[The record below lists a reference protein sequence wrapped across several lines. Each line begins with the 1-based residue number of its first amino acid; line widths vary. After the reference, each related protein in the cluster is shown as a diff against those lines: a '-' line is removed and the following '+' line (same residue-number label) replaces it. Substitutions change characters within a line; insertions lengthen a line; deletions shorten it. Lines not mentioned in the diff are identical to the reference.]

1 MESPTALTNRGPD
14 RLFQAFD
21 EAYRLLRRDVSAN
34 EKKTASAIPTVGAYT
49 IGDFVWHTAP
59 TIDVNDMVLLGW
71 SRLTTGS
78 DHVSGTDWALAY
90 VSHVS
95 PAT

>member
-1 MESPTALTNRGPD
+1 MKSPITLTNRGPE
-14 RLFQAFD
+14 RVFQAID
-21 EAYRLLRRDVSAN
+21 EAYRLLRADVAAN
-34 EKKTASAIPTVGAYT
+34 ERKTSSAIPAVGSYT
-49 IGDFVWHTAP
+49 INQFVWNSAP
-59 TIDVNDMVLLGW
+59 TIDVNNMVLLGW

-78 DHVSGTDWALAY
+78 GHVSGTDWALAY

>member
-1 MESPTALTNRGPD
+1 MESPTTLTNRGPD
-14 RLFQAFD
+14 RVFEAID
-21 EAYRLLRRDVSAN
+21 EAYRLLRADVAAN
-34 EKKTASAIPTVGAYT
+34 ERKTASAMPAVGAYK
-49 IGDFVWHTAP
+49 INEFVWNSAP
-59 TIDVNDMVLLGW
+59 TIDVSDMVLLGW